1 MICKFCGKEVA
12 EEEQLCPYCGKELRQ
27 EQQPETEQVTPPEEQ
42 AEIPAAEPE
51 EIPEAAVEAEAPSE
65 PAEPREKTEIKE
77 GIHMTPGKLALTIA
91 AAVVVLAVLVALIV
105 SGLSRENGKL
115 SNTEDS
121 DPAQSTEQTQ
131 PEETEETAPPTIP
144 ADGNPDDATCKGSY
158 TVTDDEARALNSQVV
173 ATMGDVELNNGTLQV
188 YYWMEVFSFLQQY
201 GSYASYF
208 GLDMNQPLD
217 TQLCDLGETN
227 MTWQQYFLGAA
238 LESWH
243 CFEAMRCSAEDNGF
257 RLSAEAQES
266 LDTLADQIKTTA
278 EENGFADVN
287 DLVKENVGAGAL
299 LEDYVRYIATYT
311 MGYEYYDSL
320 CNALTATDAEIEAY
334 FAENEESFAQTG
346 ITKDTRYVDVRHIL
360 FQPEGGTT
368 DENGTTTY
376 SEEEWEACRVKA
388 QDVLNQYLAGEQT
401 QEAFAALATELSE
414 DPGSQSNGG
423 LYTSV
428 AEGQMVEPF
437 ENWCF
442 DEGRKIGDTG
452 LVQTSYGYH
461 VMYFAGSNPA
471 WIVNSRQQLL
481 DSKASAIVPEAME
494 QYPIKVDYSSIALA
508 LVDMSF
514 VQ

>member
-1 MICKFCGKEVA
+1 MKCKYCQAELEDGAAICPVCGKEQDAA
-12 EEEQLCPYCGKELRQ
+12 EEESVRA
-27 EQQPETEQVTPPEEQ
+27 EQ
-42 AEIPAAEPE
+42 APAPAQTPDNAETPASEAAAAEVQSPAAP
-51 EIPEAAVEAEAPSE
+51 
-65 PAEPREKTEIKE
+65 EIKS
-77 GIHMTPGKLALTIA
+77 GIKATPGKIALAVTAGI
-91 AAVVVLAVLVALIV
+91 VVLAVLVALVV
-105 SGLSRENGKL
+105 SGISGGFASLKHTGA
-115 SNTEDS
+115 D
-121 DPAQSTEQTQ
+121 AQAT
-131 PEETEETAPPTIP
+131 TAPVETGTASTDAAEATEGTIP

-173 ATMGDVELNNGTLQV
+173 ATMGDVQLNNGTLQV

-320 CNALTATDAEIEAY
+320 CSALTATDEEIEAY

-388 QDVLNQYLAGEQT
+388 QNVLNQYLAGEQT

-442 DEGRKIGDTG
+442 DESRKIGDTG

-461 VMYFAGSNPA
+461 VMYFVGSNPA

-481 DSKASAIVPEAME
+481 DSKASAIVPEALE